1 MLNECL
7 IMNLWHYQHAN
18 VDLIQQANEQFS
30 WEKSFRN
37 LNIKEM
43 VFLFN
48 KTFKI
53 FFQTSFPMKQSLV
66 MTEIHLGLTATSSS

>member
-1 MLNECL
+1 
-7 IMNLWHYQHAN
+7 MNLWHYQHAN
-18 VDLIQQANEQFS
+18 VDLIQQAIEQFS

-53 FFQTSFPMKQSLV
+53 FFQTSFPTKQSLV